1 MCLSTN
7 DSARLI
13 ETGTGSGRNDS
24 IKSDPLVA
32 NDRRLKAND
41 VELVSDM
48 ITKERDVILQR
59 LRKTGKITRI
69 SLDSLIARDVEIH
82 VINDPCNFKL

>member
-1 MCLSTN
+1 M
-7 DSARLI
+7 
-13 ETGTGSGRNDS
+13 
-24 IKSDPLVA
+24 
-32 NDRRLKAND
+32 
-41 VELVSDM
+41 ELVSDM